1 MASGPAFGIGVAK
14 MAGARDQKTNWN
26 AGETIMWVRTRDYD
40 RVADLWDASEFES
53 ISLAWFARDLLPKIP
68 VRMTSD
74 GSVVVGEASSPV
86 PSEPELVTIPDP
98 PVTTPPQPDQAM
110 IVAWALA
117 VAAVHHQRGP
127 SASIDLP
134 LDRILRE
141 LMKKVHT
148 RRISNDVAQRGGAW
162 PSFDWASERLGIP
175 LTEDPLAPII
185 VWSQIH
191 QEAVGTSPW
200 FSRAD
205 VIRAWPE
212 RRKKTAAVDGA
223 ILRHLRQI
231 STPEAPLTK
240 DQAWKRC
247 RDEVPNAYPAAFE
260 RAWLRLDPALKL
272 RRGKHGIR
280 TH

>member
-1 MASGPAFGIGVAK
+1 

-68 VRMTSD
+68 VRMTSG

-148 RRISNDVAQRGGAW
+148 RRIQMTLRKGAARGPVSTEQAKDLEFHSPRIRSRRSSSGLK
-162 PSFDWASERLGIP
+162 STKKRSEP
-175 LTEDPLAPII
+175 
-185 VWSQIH
+185 
-191 QEAVGTSPW
+191 
-200 FSRAD
+200 
-205 VIRAWPE
+205 
-212 RRKKTAAVDGA
+212 
-223 ILRHLRQI
+223 
-231 STPEAPLTK
+231 
-240 DQAWKRC
+240 
-247 RDEVPNAYPAAFE
+247 
-260 RAWLRLDPALKL
+260 
-272 RRGKHGIR
+272 RRGSRGQM
-280 TH
+280 